1 MVMIPANRSAATD
14 RTGPPAAPASLL
26 CIEDDRETAALLAE
40 ELMDRGYDVRT
51 AHNGRDGIAAI
62 VAGQPDLVLCDISM
76 PQMSGLEVLEQIS
89 ALGRRYKDMP
99 FIFLTALADRD
110 NELRGRQMGAD
121 DYVTKPIDFDV
132 LDTILRARL
141 ARVVRT
147 SVTRREI
154 YLSDREAEAL
164 TWSARGKT
172 SDEIAQIIGVS
183 RRTVDFHLDNA
194 RSKLGVATRIE
205 AVANAVAA
213 KLIVL

>member
-1 MVMIPANRSAATD
+1 MSQTYRLNATD
-14 RTGPPAAPASLL
+14 LASRPPAQASLL
-26 CIEDDRETAALLAE
+26 CIEDDRETAALLTE
-40 ELMDRGYDVRT
+40 ELVDRGYDVRT
-51 AHNGRDGIAAI
+51 AHNGRDGLAAI
-62 VAGQPDLVLCDISM
+62 VADRPDLVLCDVSM
-76 PQMSGLEVLEQIS
+76 PQMSGLEVLAQVT
-89 ALGRRYKDMP
+89 ALGRRYTDMP
-99 FIFLTALADRD
+99 FVFLTALADRD

-121 DYVTKPIDFDV
+121 DYVTKPIDFEV

-141 ARVVRT
+141 ARVVR
-147 SVTRREI
+147 SPASRREI
-154 YLSDREAEAL
+154 VLSDREAEAL

-172 SDEIAQIIGVS
+172 SDEIAQIIGLS

>member
-1 MVMIPANRSAATD
+1 MIQANSGHGID
-14 RTGPPAAPASLL
+14 RAGQGSDPASLL
-26 CIEDDRETAALLAE
+26 CIEDDRETAALLVE
-40 ELMDRGYDVRT
+40 ELVDRGYRVRT
-51 AHNGRDGIAAI
+51 APNGRDGIAAI
-62 VAGQPDLVLCDISM
+62 VAERPDLVLCDISM
-76 PQMSGLEVLEQIS
+76 PQMSGLEVLERVG
-89 ALGRRYKDMP
+89 ALGRRYADMP

-121 DYVTKPIDFDV
+121 DYVTKPIDFEV

-147 SVTRREI
+147 PISRREI
-154 YLSDREAEAL
+154 DLSDREAETL

>member
-1 MVMIPANRSAATD
+1 MIPANRSYATQHPC
-14 RTGPPAAPASLL
+14 PPSLL
-26 CIEDDRETAALLAE
+26 CIEDDRETAALLVE
-40 ELMDRGYDVRT
+40 ELVDRGYDVRT

-62 VAGQPDLVLCDISM
+62 VAARPDLVLCDINM
-76 PQMSGLEVLEQIS
+76 PQMSGLEVLERVS
-89 ALGRRYKDMP
+89 GLGRRYEDMP
-99 FIFLTALADRD
+99 FVFLTALADRD

-147 SVTRREI
+147 TMSRREVS
-154 YLSDREAEAL
+154 LSDREAETL

-205 AVANAVAA
+205 AVANAIAA

>member
-1 MVMIPANRSAATD
+1 
-14 RTGPPAAPASLL
+14 
-26 CIEDDRETAALLAE
+26 
-40 ELMDRGYDVRT
+40 
-51 AHNGRDGIAAI
+51 
-62 VAGQPDLVLCDISM
+62 
-76 PQMSGLEVLEQIS
+76 MSGLEVLEQV
-89 ALGRRYKDMP
+89 AGLGRRYSDMP

-121 DYVTKPIDFDV
+121 DYVTKPIDFEV
-132 LDTILRARL
+132 LDTILRVRL
-141 ARVVRT
+141 ARVMR
-147 SVTRREI
+147 SPASRREI
-154 YLSDREAEAL
+154 MLSDREAEAL

-172 SDEIAQIIGVS
+172 SDEIAQIIGLS

>member
-1 MVMIPANRSAATD
+1 MMIQANPSNATD
-14 RTGPPAAPASLL
+14 RQGPPSAQASLL
-26 CIEDDRETAALLAE
+26 CIEDDRETAALLVE
-40 ELMDRGYDVRT
+40 ELVERGYDVRT
-51 AHNGRDGIAAI
+51 AHNGRDGVAAI
-62 VAGQPDLVLCDISM
+62 MAERPDLVLCDISM
-76 PQMSGLEVLEQIS
+76 PQMSGLEVLEQVA
-89 ALGRRYKDMP
+89 ALGRRYTDMP

-121 DYVTKPIDFDV
+121 DYVTKPIDFEV

-147 SVTRREI
+147 PIYRRELS
-154 YLSDREAEAL
+154 LSDREAETL

-213 KLIVL
+213 RLIVL

>member
-1 MVMIPANRSAATD
+1 MSPSNHLNATQTACRPAVQ
-14 RTGPPAAPASLL
+14 ASLL

-40 ELMDRGYDVRT
+40 ELVDRGYDVRT
-51 AHNGRDGIAAI
+51 AHNGRDGLAAI
-62 VAGQPDLVLCDISM
+62 VSERPDLVLCDVSM
-76 PQMSGLEVLEQIS
+76 PQMSGLEVLEQV
-89 ALGRRYKDMP
+89 AGLGRRYSDMP

-121 DYVTKPIDFDV
+121 DYVTKPIDFEV
-132 LDTILRARL
+132 LDTILRVRL
-141 ARVVRT
+141 ARVMR
-147 SVTRREI
+147 SPASRREI
-154 YLSDREAEAL
+154 MLSDREAEAL

-172 SDEIAQIIGVS
+172 SDEIAQIIGLS